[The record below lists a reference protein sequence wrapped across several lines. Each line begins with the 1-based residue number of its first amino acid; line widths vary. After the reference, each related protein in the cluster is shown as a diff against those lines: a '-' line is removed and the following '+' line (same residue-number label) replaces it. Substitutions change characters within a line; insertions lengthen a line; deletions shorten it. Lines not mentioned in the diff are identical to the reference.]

1 MVTDIADFLTTSPD
15 KTVSEGPGKQIY
27 VSAFIMLEEMC
38 KRERLCPIGDF
49 SDEDRHGSV
58 SPDRVE
64 HRTH

>member
-1 MVTDIADFLTTSPD
+1 MVTDIADFLITSLD
-15 KTVSEGPGKQIY
+15 KTVSEGPMSLPSSCWKKC
-27 VSAFIMLEEMC
+27 V
-38 KRERLCPIGDF
+38 RERDCVPIGDF